1 MYLDRELASYI
12 ILGLIIG
19 LALGYII
26 GFYIPI
32 PGVAHLKTVTTTV
45 INNTTIIVPINV
57 TKTVTYVST
66 TTVGGKVVTVTMT
79 TTYIMPT
86 TTTRIVN
93 NTVTKIIVV
102 PTTTTTTVKNI
113 TTVTSTTTIP
123 PYTLTVTTTI
133 VENASVLPPLNI
145 TNLNDTITWMKTDY
159 TLSMLGMVNLTL
171 PLGYCEATL
180 WVFPNASAALVG
192 VWITPVSN
200 VEQYLNESIY
210 WGLNYTFPKTGV
222 IEYPLPTPAMVWI
235 NPVTNFVYTMGF
247 SKAWALSITNYPYAN
262 YTVVV
267 GALFSSQVLWA
278 FQYLNNG
285 TYLMIYTWPKQIP
298 SGYPISLVENPPG
311 LCLIQV
317 IRVKP
322 GTPSNYILNMTY
334 LGAQYWNWVRSIA
347 QYGKPA
353 PCYIPWEWTYGRLL
367 YFINITEPIGASWQY
382 YCGPKGIWYPLKP

>member
-1 MYLDRELASYI
+1 MLDYPNPRLTKALLGLTITLAA
-12 ILGLIIG
+12 ILGLIVGGGIHIG
-19 LALGYII
+19 YVTVTKPLTITSTATI
-26 GFYIPI
+26 
-32 PGVAHLKTVTTTV
+32 LKTATVIRLINNTLTTAVNGKVETVTSTFIESYITTVVVNHTTTV
-45 INNTTIIVPINV
+45 ILPI
-57 TKTVTYVST
+57 T
-66 TTVGGKVVTVTMT
+66 TTVNHT
-79 TTYIMPT
+79 
-86 TTTRIVN
+86 
-93 NTVTKIIVV
+93 
-102 PTTTTTTVKNI
+102 

-123 PYTLTVTTTI
+123 PYTLTVTTTV
-133 VENASVLPPLNI
+133 VENASVLPPLNL
-145 TNLNDTITWMKTDY
+145 TNLNETIAWMKTDY

-171 PLGYCEATL
+171 PLGYCEATI

-235 NPVTNFVYTMGF
+235 NPETNFVYTMGF

-267 GALFSSQVLWA
+267 GVLFSSQVLWA

-322 GTPSNYILNMTY
+322 GTPDSYILNMTY
-334 LGAQYWNWVRSIA
+334 LGAQYWNWVYTEA
-347 QYGKPA
+347 KFGEPA
-353 PCYIPWEWTYGRLL
+353 PCYVPWSWTYGYAFWR
-367 YFINITEPIGASWQY
+367 INITEPIGDNWAY
-382 YCGPKGIWYPLKP
+382 YCSPSKGIWYPLKP